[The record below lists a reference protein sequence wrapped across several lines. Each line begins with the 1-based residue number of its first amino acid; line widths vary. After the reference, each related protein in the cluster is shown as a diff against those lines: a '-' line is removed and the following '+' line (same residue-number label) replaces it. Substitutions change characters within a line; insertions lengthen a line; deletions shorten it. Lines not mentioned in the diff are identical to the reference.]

1 MMQGALEEADADS
14 DPFKQFASWFEA
26 ALASEI
32 MEPNAMALAT
42 VDADGRPGNR
52 MVLLKGVDETGFVFF
67 TNYESRKAV
76 DLAANPRAALLFWWD
91 RQHRQVRIEGR
102 IEEVS
107 AAESDSYFHSR
118 PYASRIGAAASPQSQ
133 VIELREQLEARYRSL
148 EQAFPEA
155 PPRPDHWGGYRLLPD
170 GFEFWQGRESRL
182 HDRLAYR
189 LDGRR
194 LADRAP
200 GALTIVAVVV
210 LSPVPD

>member
-1 MMQGALEEADADS
+1 MLLDPAHLRQNYDAGALDETAADE
-14 DPFKQFASWFEA
+14 DPFKQFVKWFDE

-52 MVLLKGVDETGFVFF
+52 LVLLKGVDEAGFVFF
-67 TNYESRKAV
+67 TNYESRKAN

-107 AAESDSYFHSR
+107 AAESDSYFNSR
-118 PYASRIGAAASPQSQ
+118 PYASRIGAAASPQSR
-133 VIELREQLEARYRSL
+133 VIESREALEARYRSL
-148 EQAFPEA
+148 EQAFPED

-189 LDGRR
+189 PDGDGWRIER
-194 LADRAP
+194 LAP
-200 GALTIVAVVV
+200 
-210 LSPVPD
+210 